1 MATGRVYSFG
11 LFGNMNNIAINTQGV
26 YTEKLY
32 KKNDHGFFH
41 GVWSLHDLLVR

>member
-1 MATGRVYSFG
+1 MAIRVYSFG

-32 KKNDHGFFH
+32 KKNDHGFLSWRLEF
-41 GVWSLHDLLVR
+41 V